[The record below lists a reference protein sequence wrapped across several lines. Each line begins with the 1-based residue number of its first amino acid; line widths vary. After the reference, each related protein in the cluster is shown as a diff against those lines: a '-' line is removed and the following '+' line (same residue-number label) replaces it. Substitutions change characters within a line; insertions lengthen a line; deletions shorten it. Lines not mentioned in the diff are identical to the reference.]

1 MRLFAEW
8 PLVIGVDPTL
18 NFELRREMNR
28 QKSVSVDH
36 KVNSS
41 EQVQWHGLGTA
52 AAFRTLKSSEQG
64 LSQSEADARL
74 KALGRNELV
83 DKGGKTLLSLITE
96 QLRSVMILV
105 LIVAGVL
112 AYFVKGR
119 EGEFPVDAVAI
130 FAIVLLFVLLGVVQ
144 EYRAQKA
151 IAALKKM
158 AAPLVRVLRDGEVTE
173 VSALELVPG
182 DVVRLEAGSIVPAD
196 CRVIQ
201 ALALKTQESALTG
214 ESEPVDKSSGTLPD
228 DPKLPL
234 GDRRNLLFASTFV
247 TAGRGLALVVA
258 TGMKTEI
265 GRIASMIQS
274 AKETQTPLQKRLD
287 RLGKILA
294 FIALIVAL
302 TVAIIGV
309 VFEGKDLG
317 TVLILGISIAVAII
331 PEGLPAVLTVTLAL
345 GAQRMLKRRALI
357 RRLPA
362 VETLGSVTVICSDKT
377 GTLTQNKMTVTSLHT
392 ADGEWRQL
400 TNAINQGTLDPETKA
415 LLLAASLCNDT
426 MERNGTASSAD
437 LIGDPTETA
446 LVAAARVAG
455 LSKQR
460 YETRYPRKAE
470 IAFTSERKL
479 MTTVHA
485 LSDTGTSDDLSLITE
500 NLGQDEKYIS
510 ITKGAADQMLG
521 NSSHLCTAGGPRR
534 MTESD
539 RHRLVQAVEA
549 MTARGI
555 RVLAVGYQ
563 GLTALGSDGSV
574 DLRVERNLVLIG
586 LIGMIDPPRAEAQQ
600 AVAKCKSAGIDVIMI
615 TGDHPLTARSIAFDL
630 GIVEDAAPVVTGTEL
645 EGASHAQ
652 LKTWLRSTRVFAR
665 VSPEHKLKLVEA
677 LQQMGH
683 VVAMTGDGVN
693 DAPALKQANI
703 GVAMGTGTDVAKEA
717 SDMVL
722 IDDNFATIV
731 AAVEEGRT
739 VYDNLR
745 RFVMFSISGNI
756 AKVMTVAVPPL
767 IALKAMLTP
776 IQILF
781 SNLLTDGLIG
791 FGLGVE
797 RGEKDVMKRPP
808 IRPDEGIL
816 SGVVGRH
823 IAVVGP
829 LIGLLMIA
837 FGYLTWPQEPNN
849 LNLLVWGTSM
859 FTTLAFLQIARA
871 WSSRSFRSSIFECG
885 LTGNKVLLAML
896 GLAITLQLSVVY
908 WAGAQTFLGT
918 VALNARAIG
927 TSVAAAILVLTIME
941 GLKVWERQRYS
952 RVYKSSRAKDVDRTL
967 PTSLGKVESKPYQS

>member
-1 MRLFAEW
+1 MKSQES
-8 PLVIGVDPTL
+8 VISKAIPT
-18 NFELRREMNR
+18 
-28 QKSVSVDH
+28 
-36 KVNSS
+36 
-41 EQVQWHGLGTA
+41 EQVHWHGIETT
-52 AAFRTLKSSEQG
+52 AAFRSLKSSEQG
-64 LSQSEADARL
+64 LSQSEVDARQ
-74 KALGRNELV
+74 KEFGRNELV
-83 DKGGKTLLSLITE
+83 DQGGKTLLKLIIE
-96 QLRSVMILV
+96 QLRSIMILV
-105 LIVAGVL
+105 LIVAGIL
-112 AYFVKGR
+112 AYFVKGK

-130 FAIVLLFVLLGVVQ
+130 FAIVVLFVLLGVVQ

-151 IAALKKM
+151 IAALKRM
-158 AAPLVRVLRDGEVTE
+158 AAPLVRVMRDGQVTE

-201 ALALKTQESALTG
+201 ALALKTQEAALTG
-214 ESEPVDKSSGTLPD
+214 ESEPVDKTAATLAD
-228 DPKLPL
+228 DARLPL

-247 TAGRGLALVVA
+247 TAGRGQALVVA

-287 RLGKILA
+287 RLGKVLA
-294 FIALIVAL
+294 FIALFVAL
-302 TVAIIGV
+302 AVSIVGM

-377 GTLTQNKMTVTSLHT
+377 GTLTQNKMTVTSLYT
-392 ADGEWRQL
+392 ADGELQQL
-400 TNAINQGTLDPETKA
+400 SEVATQAALDPQTKA
-415 LLLAASLCNDT
+415 LLLSASLCNDT
-426 MERNGTASSAD
+426 VEREGGTELGE

-446 LVAAARVAG
+446 LVAAARNAG
-455 LSKQR
+455 LNKRS
-460 YETRYPRKAE
+460 YEACYARQAE

-485 LSDTGTSDDLSLITE
+485 IPDTGTRDDFSLITE
-500 NLGQDEKYIS
+500 SLDRDEKYIS
-510 ITKGAADQMLG
+510 ITKGAADKLLG
-521 NSSHLCTAGGPRR
+521 NASRLCDANGPRV
-534 MTESD
+534 MTDVD
-539 RHRLVQAVEA
+539 RRRLVQAVES
-549 MTARGI
+549 MTGRGM

-563 GLTALGSDGSV
+563 GLQSLGADGSV
-574 DLRVERNLVLIG
+574 DLNLERDLVLLG
-586 LIGMIDPPRAEAQQ
+586 LIGMIDPPRAEALE

-630 GIVEDAAPVVTGTEL
+630 GISDLSMSVVTGTEL

-652 LKTWLRSTRVFAR
+652 LKNWLRSTRVFAR

-731 AAVEEGRT
+731 NAVEEGRT

-756 AKVMTVAVPPL
+756 AKVMTVAIPPL

-797 RGEKDVMKRPP
+797 KGEKDVMNRPP
-808 IRPDEGIL
+808 IRTDEGIL
-816 SGVVGRH
+816 SGLVGRH
-823 IAVVGP
+823 IAVVGT
-829 LIGLLMIA
+829 LIGLLMITV
-837 FGYLTWPQEPNN
+837 GYLSWPREANEQN
-849 LNLLVWGTSM
+849 LIVWGTSM

-871 WSSRSFRSSIFECG
+871 WSSRSFRSSIFEYG
-885 LTGNKVLLAML
+885 FSGNKVLLAML
-896 GLAITLQLSVVY
+896 GLAITLQLFVVY
-908 WAGAQTFLGT
+908 WTGAQTFFGT
-918 VALNARAIG
+918 VALSAPMIG
-927 TSVAAAILVLTIME
+927 MSLGVSVLVLVMME
-941 GLKVWERQRYS
+941 GIKAWERRRYS
-952 RVYKSSRAKDVDRTL
+952 KVQKLSGGKGIKPGLPSSL
-967 PTSLGKVESKPYQS
+967 ENLGSRPY

>member
-1 MRLFAEW
+1 MKGQE
-8 PLVIGVDPTL
+8 
-18 NFELRREMNR
+18 
-28 QKSVSVDH
+28 SVAA
-36 KVNSS
+36 NAAPS
-41 EQVQWHGLGTA
+41 EQVHWHGIETT
-52 AAFRTLKSSEQG
+52 AAFRSLKSSEQG
-64 LSQSEADARL
+64 LPQSEVDARQ
-74 KALGRNELV
+74 KVFGRNELV
-83 DKGGKTLLSLITE
+83 DQGGKTLLKLIIE
-96 QLRSVMILV
+96 QLRSIMILV
-105 LIVAGVL
+105 LIVAGIL
-112 AYFVKGR
+112 AYFVKGNS
-119 EGEFPVDAVAI
+119 GEFPVDALAI
-130 FAIVLLFVLLGVVQ
+130 FAIVVLFVLLGVVQ

-151 IAALKKM
+151 IAALKRM
-158 AAPLVRVLRDGEVTE
+158 AAPLVRVMRDGQVTE

-182 DVVRLEAGSIVPAD
+182 DIVRLEAGSIVPAD

-214 ESEPVDKSSGTLPD
+214 ESEPVDKTAATLPD
-228 DPKLPL
+228 DGSLPL

-247 TAGRGLALVVA
+247 TAGRGQALVVA

-294 FIALIVAL
+294 FVAL
-302 TVAIIGV
+302 FVALAVSIVGM

-377 GTLTQNKMTVTSLHT
+377 GTLTQNKMTVTSLYT
-392 ADGEWRQL
+392 ADGELQQL
-400 TNAINQGTLDPETKA
+400 AEVVTEGTLDSQTKA
-415 LLLAASLCNDT
+415 LLLSASLCNDT
-426 MERNGTASSAD
+426 VERDGTTDLAE

-446 LVAAARVAG
+446 LVAAARYVG
-455 LSKQR
+455 LSKR
-460 YETRYPRKAE
+460 SYETRYARHAE

-485 LSDTGTSDDLSLITE
+485 ISDADTSDGLSLITE
-500 NLGQDEKYIS
+500 NLDRDEKYIS
-510 ITKGAADQMLG
+510 ITKGAADKLLG
-521 NSSHLCTAGGPRR
+521 NTTRLCSANGPRV
-534 MTESD
+534 MTD
-539 RHRLVQAVEA
+539 IDQRRLVQAVEN
-549 MTARGI
+549 MTGRGM

-563 GLTALGSDGSV
+563 GLKSLGADGSV
-574 DLRVERNLVLIG
+574 DLNLERDLILLG
-586 LIGMIDPPRAEAQQ
+586 LIGMIDPPRAEAQD

-615 TGDHPLTARSIAFDL
+615 TGDHPLTARSIALDL
-630 GIVEDAAPVVTGTEL
+630 GISDSTMSVVTGTEL

-652 LKTWLRSTRVFAR
+652 LKIWLKSTRVFAR
-665 VSPEHKLKLVEA
+665 VSPEHKLKIVEA

-731 AAVEEGRT
+731 NAVEEGRT

-797 RGEKDVMKRPP
+797 KTEKDVMNRPP
-808 IRPDEGIL
+808 IRTDEGIL
-816 SGVVGRH
+816 SGLVGRH
-823 IAVVGP
+823 IVVVGT
-829 LIGLLMIA
+829 LIGLLMIVV
-837 FGYLTWPQEPNN
+837 GYVTWPRDANEQN
-849 LNLLVWGTSM
+849 LIVWGTSM

-871 WSSRSFRSSIFECG
+871 WSSRSFRSSILEYGFS
-885 LTGNKVLLAML
+885 GNNVLLAML
-896 GLAITLQLSVVY
+896 GLAITLQLFVVY
-908 WAGAQTFLGT
+908 WTGAQTFFGT
-918 VALNARAIG
+918 VALSAPKIG
-927 TSVAAAILVLTIME
+927 MSLGVSVLVLIIME
-941 GLKVWERQRYS
+941 GIKAWERRRYCK
-952 RVYKSSRAKDVDRTL
+952 VEKLAAGKDLKQTVSS
-967 PTSLGKVESKPYQS
+967 SLGNLGSKPY